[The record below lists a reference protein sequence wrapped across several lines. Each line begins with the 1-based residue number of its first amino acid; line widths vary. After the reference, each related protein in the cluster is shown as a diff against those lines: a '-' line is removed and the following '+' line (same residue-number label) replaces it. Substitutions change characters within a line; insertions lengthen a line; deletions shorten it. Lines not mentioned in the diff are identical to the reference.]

1 MKFNIKKPA
10 KKELLTVFQEEFLQ
24 ELLNIKINSIK
35 NNSNSFVLINTTDGY
50 LPDDSYIKWD
60 YGRGFFNND
69 YLNNNTEK
77 FKKELLKYP
86 VKTNALV
93 KRLQNDLGND
103 FEVQRVRTGVHDLN
117 QIIISWE

>member
-1 MKFNIKKPA
+1 MKFTIQKPE
-10 KKELLTVFQEEFLQ
+10 KKELLTDFQEEFLQ

-35 NNSNSFVLINTTDGY
+35 KNSDSFVLINTTDGY

-60 YGRGFFNND
+60 YGKGFFKDN

-77 FKKELLKYP
+77 FKKELLKHP
-86 VKTNALV
+86 IKTNSLV
-93 KRLQNDLGND
+93 KRLQDDLGND
-103 FEVQRVRTGVHDLN
+103 FEVQRVRTGIHDLN